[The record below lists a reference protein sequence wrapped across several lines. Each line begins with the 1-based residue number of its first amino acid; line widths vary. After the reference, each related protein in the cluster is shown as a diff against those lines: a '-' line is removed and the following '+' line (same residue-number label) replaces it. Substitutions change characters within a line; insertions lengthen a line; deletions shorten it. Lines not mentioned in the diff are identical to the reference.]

1 MEFKQEN
8 GRIYAEDDNGRLIA
22 EITFPESA
30 PGTATI
36 DHTFVS
42 PALRGKGV
50 AGELVQAALRQI
62 AESGK
67 QPAAT
72 CPYAAYWLKAH
83 PEYLGKLTGL

>member
-22 EITFPESA
+22 EITFPESE

-42 PALRGKGV
+42 PALRGKGI
-50 AGELVQAALRQI
+50 ADALTRAALRQI
-62 AESGK
+62 AESG
-67 QPAAT
+67 QRPAAT
-72 CPYAAYWLKAH
+72 CPYAVRWFEMH
-83 PEYLGKLTGL
+83 PEYLDTFNG